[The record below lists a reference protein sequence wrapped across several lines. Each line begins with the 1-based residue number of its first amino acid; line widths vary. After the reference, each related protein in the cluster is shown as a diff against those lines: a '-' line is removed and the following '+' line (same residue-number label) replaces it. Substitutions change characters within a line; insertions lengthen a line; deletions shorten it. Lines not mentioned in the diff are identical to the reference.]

1 MVAQSHYIDEP
12 RRGIF
17 ELSRTAVAGS
27 TRYRQGGPRG
37 FHEEKLKER
46 GRVRR
51 GRSRLQSA
59 PAGPLPVT
67 EFKEETGT
75 WL

>member
-12 RRGIF
+12 RGGVF
-17 ELSRTAVAGS
+17 ELLRTAVAGS

-37 FHEEKLKER
+37 FHGDKLKVR
-46 GRVRR
+46 GCVRR

-59 PAGPLPVT
+59 PAGALPVT
-67 EFKEETGT
+67 DLKEETGT

>member
-12 RRGIF
+12 RREIF

-37 FHEEKLKER
+37 FHEEKLKDR

-51 GRSRLQSA
+51 GVVGYRARP
-59 PAGPLPVT
+59 PAR
-67 EFKEETGT
+67 FR
-75 WL
+75 